1 MAKKTK
7 GIVPVT
13 LNEIDCNKNWTD
25 EEMEHRNMLLLLV
38 CHLSTL
44 QMNIAKCLEQ
54 MYKKK
59 GWLTFE
65 IKHNHSKI
73 LKLMK
78 ENTSNDFFKRM
89 NNDCGLAFSDDA
101 EHLERVVYSWAGI
114 EHPSNRKGELSAI
127 NLNLAAKQ
135 AYECAETRGKFVSS
149 IMQLEKIKEELRELC
164 CASLNRSIHI
174 NYTEQQEEAA
184 DVIISTLTLLHGQ
197 GVDIN
202 KLIEDKMEYNAR
214 RKD

>member
-1 MAKKTK
+1 MQPA
-7 GIVPVT
+7 VT
-13 LNEIDCNKNWTD
+13 LDKIDCKKNWTD
-25 EEMEHRNMLLLLV
+25 EEMEYRNKLLLLV

-44 QMNIAKCLEQ
+44 QTNIAKHIEQ

-65 IKHNHSKI
+65 VKHNHSKI

-89 NNDCGLAFSDDA
+89 NNDCELAFSDDA
-101 EHLERVVYSWAGI
+101 EHLERVAYSWAGI
-114 EHPSNRKGELSAI
+114 EHPSNRKGEVSAI

-135 AYECAETRGKFVSS
+135 AYGCAEKRGKFIST
-149 IMQLEKIKEELRELC
+149 ITQLEKIKEELRELC
-164 CASLNRSIHI
+164 CASHNRSIHI

-197 GVDIN
+197 GIDIN
-202 KLIEDKMEYNAR
+202 KLINDKMEYNSR